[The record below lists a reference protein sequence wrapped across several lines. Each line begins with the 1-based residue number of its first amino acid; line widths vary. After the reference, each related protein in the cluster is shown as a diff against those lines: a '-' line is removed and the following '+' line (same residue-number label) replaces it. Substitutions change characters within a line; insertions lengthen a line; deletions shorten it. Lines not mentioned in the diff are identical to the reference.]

1 MRMLLVMTLKSAL
14 PIGKTTLCYLF
25 HWFFCLI
32 YFFITTS
39 LLNRTR
45 SDLTSFALQLIWSA
59 PKTQILNK
67 IGQIIN
73 SQTIVIS
80 ILWKKSWYKFKRG
93 LTKNR
98 KEEFFIYF
106 YNPLDIIIC
115 NYPTSRCNQSSKHS
129 VHIFLSNHSLLEL
142 LVNNNKTVDFL
153 NMNHRNWVGRPLL
166 LNLNGQWSKK
176 LSIPCLAE
184 KGDHSWTVSTLIE
197 LLKNAELHTQ
207 QCTFC

>member
-32 YFFITTS
+32 FFFITTS

-106 YNPLDIIIC
+106 YNPLDIFAITQPADVIKVANILYIFVWVIIHYL
-115 NYPTSRCNQSSKHS
+115 N
-129 VHIFLSNHSLLEL
+129 FLS
-142 LVNNNKTVDFL
+142 TTT
-153 NMNHRNWVGRPLL
+153 
-166 LNLNGQWSKK
+166 K
-176 LSIPCLAE
+176 LWI
-184 KGDHSWTVSTLIE
+184 
-197 LLKNAELHTQ
+197 
-207 QCTFC
+207 F